1 MPFDSA
7 HGPDLNH
14 FQTGLPSSALCMWG
28 SSLANA
34 ALFALV
40 LPSVRSPPP
49 LTFLYELTNSFQ
61 YIIMAMHARP
71 VPSNPY
77 NPAPGSSSSSTAP
90 PSSAR
95 YPSPF
100 LPIRIPVFAPVLWL
114 NDRVVGLLRLVGSL
128 STDPRKRLAGGDDD
142 HRQKEFAF
150 TAAYGK
156 GRGRGRA
163 MSDETVQS
171 VEEGG
176 GAEDTSGA
184 TRTRGLER
192 ERVVSGR
199 FRVPRRKI
207 D

>member
-1 MPFDSA
+1 
-7 HGPDLNH
+7 
-14 FQTGLPSSALCMWG
+14 
-28 SSLANA
+28 
-34 ALFALV
+34 
-40 LPSVRSPPP
+40 
-49 LTFLYELTNSFQ
+49 
-61 YIIMAMHARP
+61 MHARP

-114 NDRVVGLLRLVGSL
+114 ER
-128 STDPRKRLAGGDDD
+128 PRGGPPPARRLALDGPTQAARRWRRRPPTEGVCVYGCVWEGG
-142 HRQKEFAF
+142 
-150 TAAYGK
+150 
-156 GRGRGRA
+156 GRGRA

-176 GAEDTSGA
+176 GAEDTSGT

-199 FRVPRRKI
+199 FRGPEAEDRLNETFSLQQGDACLSGIWGVCI
-207 D
+207 SEI